1 MTPNEIFDLAIIGGG
16 INGCGIARD
25 AAGRGL
31 NVLLVE
37 QDDIA
42 SATSS
47 WSSKMVH
54 GGLRYLEQYEFKL
67 VRESLQEREVLL
79 RLAPHLI
86 HPAEFI
92 VPHDASMRPAWMVR
106 LGLLL
111 YDHIGGKISLPR
123 SRTISFPDANQI
135 YDAGL
140 KAVFPRGFF
149 YSDTR
154 VDDARLTLVNALSA
168 RNHGADIRPRTR
180 CISGQRGADAWTLT
194 LQDARSGQQST
205 VSARGVVNAAGPWV
219 QQALTKVLQIPTDA
233 RVKLVKGS
241 HIVVPRIHSHAH
253 AYLLQNTDKRVIFVI
268 PFEEKFS
275 LIGTTDVAIT
285 AIAEGAAA
293 SVEERRYLL
302 RAVNR
307 YLASPLLEKDIVWD
321 YAGVRPLYDD
331 GTGDPSKVTRDYVL
345 KVDDVD
351 QAGKRQLPLLS
362 IFGGKITTYRRLA
375 EQALADLAPYYPN
388 MAGAWTHAENLPGA
402 DFEDRA
408 TALMD
413 LQRAHTALPPDYL
426 AQLFKRHGSR
436 AAAVL
441 KGVRSIADLGE
452 CFGNGAQLLSEREID
467 FCIREEWAMTGED
480 ILWRRTKCG
489 LHMDAA
495 ERGRAN
501 GFIESKVKR

>member
-123 SRTISFPDANQI
+123 SRTISFPDASQI

-180 CISGQRGADAWTLT
+180 CIFGKRSADAWMLT

-205 VSARGVVNAAGPWV
+205 VSARGVVNAVGPWV
-219 QQALTKVLQIPTDA
+219 EQALTEVLQIPTDA

-285 AIAEGAAA
+285 GIAEGAAA

-375 EQALADLAPYYPN
+375 EHALADLVPYFPE
-388 MAGAWTHAENLPGA
+388 MSTAWTHTEKLPGA
-402 DFEDRA
+402 DFEDREL
-408 TALMD
+408 ALME
-413 LQRAHTALPPDYL
+413 LQRAHTGLPPDYL
-426 AQLFKRHGSR
+426 AQLFKRHGSTAR
-436 AAAVL
+436 VLL
-441 KGVRSIADLGE
+441 KGVCGIADLGE

-495 ERGRAN
+495 ERERAN
-501 GFIESKVKR
+501 AFIESKVKH